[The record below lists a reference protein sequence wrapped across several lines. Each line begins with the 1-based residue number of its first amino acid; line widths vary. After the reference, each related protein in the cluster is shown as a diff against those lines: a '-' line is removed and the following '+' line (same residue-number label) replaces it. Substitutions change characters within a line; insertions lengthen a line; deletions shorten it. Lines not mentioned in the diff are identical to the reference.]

1 MIPALAPVAEAAL
14 FTLGC
19 MAIHALRRH
28 ADTVTATL
36 ACFATILVLLLGI
49 AYAPAS
55 VSQYQPGDFAM
66 IDPAIY

>member
-19 MAIHALRRH
+19 MAIHALRQH

-36 ACFATILVLLLGI
+36 ACFATILVLMLGI
-49 AYAPAS
+49 AFAPVPAS
-55 VSQYQPGDFAM
+55 QYASGDFVM